1 MGRDTGPKCKKCRRE
16 GEKLFLKGERC
27 YTQSCPMSRRSSPP
41 GERAKKHRPRR
52 SQYQLHLREKQ
63 KTRRI
68 YGIREKQF
76 RNYVDWAKRQKGV
89 TGEALL
95 TLLERRFDN
104 VVYRAGFASSR
115 DQARQLITHGHF
127 EVNGRATNV
136 PSLLLKEGDTVSV
149 KEGRRP
155 RVKAILE
162 ANKSRE
168 APSWLERN
176 MDAMKFQ
183 TIAPPNLEETGY
195 TIAANLIVEFYSR

>member
-27 YTQSCPMSRRSSPP
+27 YTQSCPMSGRSSPP

-68 YGIREKQF
+68 YGIRENQF
-76 RNYVDWAKRQKGV
+76 RSYVAWAKRQKGV

-104 VVYRAGFASSR
+104 AVYRAGFASSR
-115 DQARQLITHGHF
+115 DQARQMITHGHF
-127 EVNGRATNV
+127 ELNGRATNV
-136 PSLLLKEGDTVSV
+136 PSVLLREGDTVAV
-149 KEGRRP
+149 KEGRRA
-155 RVKAILE
+155 RLKGILDL
-162 ANKSRE
+162 NKKRE

-176 MDAMKFQ
+176 VDAMKFQ
-183 TIAPPNLEETGY
+183 TIASPKPEETGY

>member
-27 YTQSCPMSRRSSPP
+27 YTQSCSMSRRSSPP

-95 TLLERRFDN
+95 TLLECRFDN

-149 KEGRRP
+149 KEGKRP

-176 MDAMKFQ
+176 MEAMKFQ

>member
-95 TLLERRFDN
+95 TLLECRFDN

-149 KEGRRP
+149 KEGKRP

-176 MDAMKFQ
+176 MEAMKFQ

>member
-1 MGRDTGPKCKKCRRE
+1 MGRDTGPKCRKCRRE

-27 YTQSCPMSRRSSPP
+27 YTQSCPMSERSSTP

-95 TLLERRFDN
+95 SVLEQRLDN
-104 VVYRAGFASSR
+104 AVYRAGFASSR
-115 DQARQLITHGHF
+115 DQARQLVTHGHF
-127 EVNGRATNV
+127 NLNGRATNV
-136 PSLLLKEGDTVSV
+136 PSLLVREGDIVSV
-149 KEGRRP
+149 KETRRP

-162 ANKSRE
+162 ANKDKDP
-168 APSWLERN
+168 ASWLER
-176 MDAMKFQ
+176 DVEAMRFQ
-183 TIAPPNLEETGY
+183 AIALPNLEETGY
-195 TIAANLIVEFYSR
+195 TIAPNLIVEFYSR

>member
-1 MGRDTGPKCKKCRRE
+1 
-16 GEKLFLKGERC
+16 
-27 YTQSCPMSRRSSPP
+27 MSRRSSPP

-95 TLLERRFDN
+95 TLLECRFDN

-149 KEGRRP
+149 KEGKRP

-176 MDAMKFQ
+176 MEAMKFQ

>member
-149 KEGRRP
+149 KEGKRP

-176 MDAMKFQ
+176 MEAMKFQ